1 MLEAIM
7 KTMGK
12 YVVGAIAVFLAFV
25 FALQFGGPQA
35 EGCTT
40 GGARSVV
47 AAEVYGQKI
56 TLGEYRASSVMLG
69 VDRQDEVERRA
80 NRMDQAVLDGLV
92 DRALLAREAR
102 KLGLHVSEEDAL
114 AKMLDTRSVRASIG
128 TSAPSSYRSGGVEV
142 QFLPKDEKLEE
153 DFVKNAIQNR
163 TRRSVSEFAKGQA
176 EELVAERMRDVIR
189 SSVRVSPAEVW
200 ETYVAETDKAD
211 LDYVRFSAAHYRDA
225 LTFTPAEIDAWI
237 AANAAAVDKAYEAE
251 KHRYTG
257 LDKQVRARQI
267 LVELAAEDD
276 ASKAAAKTEAEA
288 LARKAKAG
296 ADFAA
301 LASASSDDEDTKA
314 KGGDLGYTPVGRRPE
329 PFDATV
335 FALKAGDVSDA
346 VEGPGGYYVFKA
358 ESFREGDVPV
368 DEAKREIA
376 ERLLRDEKA
385 GGAAKA
391 AAEKALAR
399 LQAGVAF
406 EALDRELAG
415 LRPLKAGESAP
426 EDEKDPREGKDSAP
440 RHESTGSFGRGDSP
454 LGPSSAELTKI
465 AFALTEA
472 DALAKAPI
480 QIGSDYVV
488 YRLKTRETAT
498 EEGFTAETKARINEE
513 LRLAKGDEAVRL
525 YVANLRDRAKKEN
538 ELVVDIEAVRAP
550 VGDGPNG

>member
-12 YVVGAIAVFLAFV
+12 YVVGGIAVFLAFV

-35 EGCTT
+35 QGCTS

-56 TLGEYRASSVMLG
+56 TLGEYRASAVILNVSQ
-69 VDRQDEVERRA
+69 QDPDILKA
-80 NRMDQAVLDGLV
+80 NRMDEAVLDGLV
-92 DRALLAREAR
+92 DRVLLAREAR

-114 AKMLDTRSVRASIG
+114 AKLLDTRSVRASIG
-128 TSAPSSYRSGGVEV
+128 ISAPASYRTGGVEV
-142 QFLPKDEKLEE
+142 PFLPKDEKLED

-163 TRRSVSEFAKGQA
+163 TRRSVSEFAKAQA
-176 EELVAERMRDVIR
+176 EELLAERMREVIR

-200 ETYVAETDKAD
+200 DAYVAETDKVD
-211 LDYVRFSAAHYRDA
+211 LDYVRFAAAHYRDA

-237 AANAAAVDKAYEAE
+237 GANTAAVDKAYEAE

-267 LVELAAEDD
+267 LVAWAAEDD
-276 ASKAAAKTEAEA
+276 AAKAAAKTEADA

-296 ADFAA
+296 ADFAS
-301 LASASSDDEDTKA
+301 LASASSDDEDTKT

-335 FALKAGDVSDA
+335 FALKAGEVSDA
-346 VEGPGGYYVFKA
+346 VEGPGGYFIFKA
-358 ESFREGDVPV
+358 EAFREGDVPLE
-368 DEAKREIA
+368 EAKREIA
-376 ERLLRDEKA
+376 ERLIRDEKA
-385 GGAAKA
+385 ESAAKA

-399 LQAGVAF
+399 LQTGVTF

-415 LRPLKAGESAP
+415 LRALKAGESAP

-440 RHESTGSFGRGDSP
+440 RHESTGSFGRGDAP

-472 DALAKAPI
+472 DALSKAPI
-480 QIGSDYVV
+480 QIGRDFVV
-488 YRLKTRETAT
+488 YRLKTRDTASQ
-498 EEGFTAETKARINEE
+498 EGFTAETKARINEE

-525 YVANLRDRAKKEN
+525 YVASLRDRAKKEN
-538 ELVVDIEAVRAP
+538 ELVVDIQAVRAP
-550 VGDGPNG
+550 AGDGPKG